1 MEKAQK
7 VAVVED
13 LSGIFRS
20 ASVVVVSHYVGL
32 TVAEM
37 TTLRSRMRESGA
49 NLRVIKN
56 RLAKRALD
64 GAPCAGLSGL
74 FTGPTALAWSADPV
88 AAPRV
93 LTKYAKENE
102 KFVILGG
109 AMGASIL
116 DPEAVKAL
124 AELPSLDELRAR
136 LVGMISTPARRI
148 ATLMQAPGGQLAR
161 VLAAYADKG
170 PDGSRD
176 AA

>member
-1 MEKAQK
+1 MEKAEK
-7 VAVVED
+7 AAVVQD
-13 LSGIFRS
+13 LSGIFN
-20 ASVVVVSHYVGL
+20 AAGVVVVSHYVGM

-37 TTLRSRMRESGA
+37 TALRGRVRDGGA
-49 NLRVIKN
+49 KIRVIKN

-64 GAPCAGLSGL
+64 GAPCAGLTGL
-74 FTGPTALAWSADPV
+74 FTGPTAVAWSEDPV

-93 LTKYAKENE
+93 LAKYAKENE

-109 AMGASIL
+109 AMGTTIL
-116 DPEAVKAL
+116 NPEGVKAL

-136 LVGMISTPARRI
+136 LLGMLNTPAQRI
-148 ATLMQAPGGQLAR
+148 ATILQVPGSQLAR

-170 PDGSRD
+170 KE